1 MTFLTGMILRHEGM
15 VLHAYQDSLGYWTIG
30 VGRLIDKRKGGGI
43 SEDEAMYM
51 LRNDISRCM
60 VEVRRALPFFD
71 TLLDIRQDVL
81 INMVFNLGIT
91 KFLKF
96 KKMIKA
102 LKERDYDEASKQ
114 MIDSKWAKQVGKR
127 AIELAQ
133 IMKTGKEVI

>member
-1 MTFLTGMILRHEGM
+1 MTFLTGLIVKHEGLKLFPYRDT
-15 VLHAYQDSLGYWTIG
+15 VGKLTIG
-30 VGRLIDKRKGGGI
+30 VGRNLDDNGI

-60 VEVRRALPFFD
+60 SEVRGALPFFD
-71 TLLDIRQDVL
+71 ALLDIRQDVL

-102 LKERDYDEASKQ
+102 LKERNYDEVSKQ
-114 MIDSKWAKQVGKR
+114 MLDSLWAKQVGKR

-133 IMKTGKEVI
+133 IMKTEREVI